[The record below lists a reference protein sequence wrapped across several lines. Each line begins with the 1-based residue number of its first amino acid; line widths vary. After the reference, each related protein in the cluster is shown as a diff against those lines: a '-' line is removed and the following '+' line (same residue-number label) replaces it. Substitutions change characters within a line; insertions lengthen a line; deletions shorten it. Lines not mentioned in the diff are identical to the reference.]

1 VPFFILHVKIALMRK
16 LFVMLLLIAT
26 IGLSAFA
33 LTHSANSTNKDHL
46 TIEDSLEADRL
57 KYMNEVM
64 ESIKGKEKL
73 PADSVFKNLK
83 VIKGASNVSAE
94 HFLWMMNWGW
104 STELGVSCTH
114 CHVTG
119 KWESDELLTKDI
131 ARGMWL
137 MRVKINNEILPGI
150 TGKSYDKNPAVSCI
164 TCHRGKP
171 IPDAK

>member
-1 VPFFILHVKIALMRK
+1 MRITFVLLMIIIIV
-16 LFVMLLLIAT
+16 LT
-26 IGLSAFA
+26 SAFA
-33 LTHSANSTNKDHL
+33 IVHSNSIDNL
-46 TIEDSLEADRL
+46 NLSFEDSLEADRL

-73 PADSVFKNLK
+73 PADSVFKNIK
-83 VIKGASNVSAE
+83 VIKGSSSVSAE

-104 STELGVSCTH
+104 SAELGVSCSH
-114 CHVTG
+114 CHVPG

-137 MRVKINNEILPGI
+137 MRVKINSEILPGI
-150 TGKSYDKNPAVSCI
+150 TGMNYDKNPAVSCI

>member
-1 VPFFILHVKIALMRK
+1 MRLTIVLLMIIII
-16 LFVMLLLIAT
+16 VAS
-26 IGLSAFA
+26 SAFA
-33 LTHSANSTNKDHL
+33 IAPLHSNHGNVNL
-46 TIEDSLEADRL
+46 QIEDSLEADRM

-83 VIKGASNVSAE
+83 VIKGASNISAE
-94 HFLWMMNWGW
+94 HLLWMMNWGW
-104 STELGVSCTH
+104 SAELGVSCSH

-119 KWESDELLTKDI
+119 KWESDELITKDI

-137 MRVKINNEILPGI
+137 MRVKINSEILPGI
-150 TGKSYDKNPAVSCI
+150 TGMNYDKNPAVTCI
-164 TCHRGKP
+164 TCHRGKA

>member
-1 VPFFILHVKIALMRK
+1 MRITFVLLMIIII
-16 LFVMLLLIAT
+16 VST
-26 IGLSAFA
+26 SAFA
-33 LTHSANSTNKDHL
+33 IVHSNSIDNLNLSFK
-46 TIEDSLEADRL
+46 DSLEADRL

-73 PADSVFKNLK
+73 PADSVFKNIK
-83 VIKGASNVSAE
+83 VIKGASSVSAE

-104 STELGVSCTH
+104 SAELGVSCSH
-114 CHVTG
+114 CHVPG

-137 MRVKINNEILPGI
+137 MRVKINSEILPGI
-150 TGKSYDKNPAVSCI
+150 TGMNYDKDPAVSCI
-164 TCHRGKP
+164 TCHRGKA